1 MGYIDLLKEKERD
14 RELFRKEAIKEA
26 ERLADLLCK
35 EFKYDALYLIGSVI
49 KDRGFTRQSDIDFV
63 IKGLQKEIYFKAL
76 AFLIFNSNFHIDL
89 KPFEELD
96 ADSRLR
102 IKKKGRKLW

>member
-1 MGYIDLLKEKERD
+1 MGYLEFINEKEKKKDLL
-14 RELFRKEAIKEA
+14 REEALKEA
-26 ERLADLLCK
+26 ERLSNLLRK
-35 EFKYDALYLIGSVI
+35 EFKYDALYLIGSII

-63 IKGLQKEIYFKAL
+63 IKGLQKELFFKAL
-76 AFLIFNSNFHIDL
+76 SFLIFNCNFHIDL

-102 IKKKGRKLW
+102 VEKKGRKL